1 MPRAKPRKQARVKAV
16 RPATSEVPLASLL
29 KSAAS
34 AALASGVAPAEVGRI
49 FAEISTWVQEQPPVV
64 VPTGSASLIQSAA
77 DLVQCW
83 SSDVEFLGERAVPL
97 ALPLEGEAASF
108 SALVRREGSFATPA
122 EALEVLIRHNVAA
135 SDGTTV
141 TLLDRAVIADPRTP
155 EGLARAWMSSLAHLN
170 TLLRNVSGRPPED
183 RWPERTAINL
193 RFPVSAVPALATL
206 VRAEGQKFLVYI
218 DQMMRENEAQ
228 AAQLGEPTQAVGVG
242 FWQFDVPTI
251 EAPKPPKRAQP
262 KRRKTVR
269 KPR

>member
-1 MPRAKPRKQARVKAV
+1 
-16 RPATSEVPLASLL
+16 
-29 KSAAS
+29 
-34 AALASGVAPAEVGRI
+34 VAPAEVSKI

-64 VPTGSASLIQSAA
+64 VSTGSASLIQSAA

-83 SSDVEFLGERAVPL
+83 SSDVEFLGERGEPL

-108 SALVRREGSFATPA
+108 AALVRREGSFATPA
-122 EALEVLIRHNVAA
+122 EALDVLVRHNAAA
-135 SDGTTV
+135 SDGTVV

-251 EAPKPPKRAQP
+251 EAPKAPERAQP
-262 KRRKTVR
+262 KRRKTAR